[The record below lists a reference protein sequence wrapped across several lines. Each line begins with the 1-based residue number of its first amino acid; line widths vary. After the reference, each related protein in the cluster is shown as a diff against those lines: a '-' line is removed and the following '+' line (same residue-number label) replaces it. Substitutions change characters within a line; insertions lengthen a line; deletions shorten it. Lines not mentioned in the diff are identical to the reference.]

1 MPAYI
6 TGLGVFLP
14 NKPVPNEKVEA
25 ILGMVGSA
33 PSPVRDVI
41 LDRNGIKWRYYAI
54 DPHTGQA
61 THSNAQLT
69 AGAVRKLAE
78 GVGLDLREIR
88 LLVCG
93 TSSPDQA
100 IPNHAA
106 MVHGLLGCPSCE
118 IVSTAG
124 VCCSGMTAMKYG
136 YAAVLAGLAPSAV
149 VTGSE
154 LASAALRASQFYT
167 ASDKVAADPAPANPA
182 GAEGPYLGFNQ
193 EFLRFMLSD
202 GAGAVL
208 IEPWPRSSGPALRI
222 EWIDIHSLAN
232 ELPACMY
239 SGAIKLPDGALRGW
253 REEPDGVEGAF
264 RKGYLNLSQ
273 DVGLLG
279 ENIVKAAGRSFRK
292 TCEDRELRHEHVDW
306 FLPHL
311 SSMFFHQPLFDEMV
325 ANGFPVPLEKWFTN
339 LKYKGNTGA
348 ASIFIMLEE
357 LTRSGKLQKGQRIL
371 CAVPES
377 ARFTFAYM
385 YLTVV

>member
-1 MPAYI
+1 
-6 TGLGVFLP
+6 
-14 NKPVPNEKVEA
+14 
-25 ILGMVGSA
+25 
-33 PSPVRDVI
+33 
-41 LDRNGIKWRYYAI
+41 
-54 DPHTGQA
+54 
-61 THSNAQLT
+61 
-69 AGAVRKLAE
+69 
-78 GVGLDLREIR
+78 
-88 LLVCG
+88 
-93 TSSPDQA
+93 
-100 IPNHAA
+100 
-106 MVHGLLGCPSCE
+106 
-118 IVSTAG
+118 
-124 VCCSGMTAMKYG
+124 MTAMKYG

-149 VTGSE
+149 VAGSE
-154 LASAALRASQFYT
+154 LASAALRASQFYA
-167 ASDKVAADPAPANPA
+167 ASEKAAADKAPADSAA
-182 GAEGPYLGFNQ
+182 GESPYLGFNQ

-208 IEPWPRSSGPALRI
+208 IEPRPRSSGPALRI
-222 EWIDIHSLAN
+222 DWIDIHSLAN

-253 REEPDGVEGAF
+253 REEPEGVEGAYK
-264 RKGYLNLSQ
+264 KGYLNLSQ

-279 ENIVKAAGRSFRK
+279 ENIVQAAGRSFRK
-292 TCEDRELRHEHVDW
+292 TCEDRDLHPENVDW

-385 YLTVV
+385 YLTVGPKVAASTARPRSTPIRVSRFETVAHGDIRPSTARARKGLCRRSPSSILARWESRPRES

>member
-6 TGLGVFLP
+6 TALGVFLP
-14 NKPVPNEKVEA
+14 NKPAPNEKLEA

-33 PSPVRDVI
+33 PSPLRDVI

-54 DPHTGQA
+54 DPQTGKA
-61 THSNAQLT
+61 THTNAQLT

-78 GVGLDLREIR
+78 GAGLDLREIR
-88 LLVCG
+88 LLACG

-136 YAAVLAGLAPSAV
+136 YAAVLAGLTPSAV

-154 LASAALRASQFYT
+154 LASAALKASQFYAAPET
-167 ASDKVAADPAPANPA
+167 AQGDSPR
-182 GAEGPYLGFNQ
+182 AEGPYVGFNQ

-208 IEPWPRSSGPALRI
+208 IEPRPREEGHSLRI
-222 EWIDIHSLAN
+222 DWIDIHSLAN

-253 REEPDGVEGAF
+253 REEPEGVESVF

-279 ENIVKAAGRSFRK
+279 ENIVQAAGRSFRK
-292 TCEDRELRHEHVDW
+292 TCEDRELRPEQVDW

-325 ANGFPVPLEKWFTN
+325 ASGFPVPLEKWFTN

-385 YLTVV
+385 HLTVE